1 MRIRYT
7 CVPCPLGWLLL
18 AATEHGVCS
27 LKLGDKAAELE
38 ELLHHEFAM
47 TYLERNEVALHDL
60 VAPILAY
67 LEGRCAPPTLPLDVR
82 ATQFQGEVWQALH
95 HIPCGQTRTYGQVA
109 ALIGKPGAARAV
121 ARACA
126 TNPVALLIPCH
137 RVVRGDGELGGYRWG
152 VQRKATLLRHES
164 ELLTR
169 MR

>member
-1 MRIRYT
+1 MRIRYV

-18 AATEHGVCS
+18 AATERGVCS

-38 ELLHHEFAM
+38 ELLYDEFA
-47 TYLERNEVALHDL
+47 TADLERDEVALQDL

-67 LEGRCAPPTLPLDVR
+67 LEGHCAPPVLPLDVR
-82 ATQFQGEVWQALH
+82 ATQFQAEVWQALQS
-95 HIPCGQTRTYGQVA
+95 IPCGQTRTYGQVA
-109 ALIGKPGAARAV
+109 AVIGKPNAARAV

-126 TNPVALLIPCH
+126 TNPAALLIPCH

-169 MR
+169 IR